1 MSVSRPYAECLAAPL
16 PWIVWAVAS
25 VGLAVSGPFGS
36 YQTVALPERLLVWSA
51 LVAITLGLGL
61 ALRVWFA
68 AVGLRDL
75 KRGRAS
81 RSCWPGC
88 SRCRSG
94 G

>member
-16 PWIVWAVAS
+16 PWIVWAVTS

-36 YQTVALPERLLVWSA
+36 YQAVALPERLLVWSA
-51 LVAITLGLGL
+51 LAAITLGLGL

-75 KRGRAS
+75 KRGAGLALAVAGVLTLPIW
-81 RSCWPGC
+81 C
-88 SRCRSG
+88 
-94 G
+94 